1 MRAPLASLRL
11 VAAATALAASTLL
24 LGVHA
29 AHAAD
34 SAKRLSEYSLTNW
47 TEEDG
52 PFPFGVLCITQDRDG
67 YLWLGGRSGLI
78 RFDGNSFEVWR
89 GNEPL
94 PSERLSNLIAARD
107 GSLWL
112 GFGTV
117 GAVTQIADGHAHT
130 FTIADGLAGG
140 PANTV
145 YEDADGSIWVGS
157 YNGLSHYVNGAWT
170 RIAEAEGIPADES
183 VAAVLR
189 DRAGRLWVGT
199 GAGLY
204 RRDGAGR
211 PFQRI
216 SAIAIAAFAEDAAG
230 AIWGA
235 DREAGFQLL
244 HGTPAVVPVADP
256 ASHPGAGRGLLVD
269 RQGSLWVAT
278 RGAGLMRL
286 SDGQVE
292 RLTRVDG
299 LGSDDVRDVFEDRDG
314 VVWIATRRGLSRL
327 TERSVRSVAPG
338 VARDAFVYAV
348 TSTADGSVWT
358 ATAEGLVRARAGR
371 EQLFGTEHGLPARIV
386 TALHEDRAGALWAAT
401 TRGVARWNGRR
412 FDAVRGGAEQLQSV
426 ASMTSDRR
434 GRIWLSDQ
442 SKGLFTWSGGSLA
455 RVDDALRGRKQ
466 PYFVYADHADRI
478 WVGFW
483 DTGIARFDPDGRTT
497 AYSTAEGVPGGNVSV
512 IHEDRAGHI
521 WAGTERGLATF
532 DGQRFVP
539 LTERGLPESGYVSI
553 VEDEKGFVWLATG
566 VGLLRLGAEELAR
579 AAADRSYRIQYA
591 LYGADDGLSG
601 HASRPGMPSST
612 VRDDGSLLFVT
623 SVGLALVDPEHLRQR
638 PTSGRVRIE
647 RITADG
653 QDVDTSGAIAL
664 APRTSRLQVDYSV
677 LSLAGLSKARFR
689 YRLDGFDR
697 SWIDA
702 DDRRQALYTNLPP
715 GDYAFRV
722 VTASD
727 TGWNESGATL
737 RFTLKPAFYQR
748 PAFYAAVTL
757 LAAGAVWLAWIRR
770 LSLVR
775 RQYSLILA
783 ERARMGRELH
793 DTLLQSL
800 VGVALEFDDIA
811 EQLDP
816 DASALRQQVRQ
827 IRQRVEHYI
836 REARGSIWNL
846 RSPTLETKDLA
857 AALHEAGELGTMHH
871 GIDFRFVVTGRPVR
885 LEMAVEEQLL
895 RIGQEAVSN
904 AVRHAGPETIRV
916 SLHYGA
922 DATVLTVED
931 DGRGFDVEAAEGI
944 TDHWGLTTMRERA
957 LQAKGRFSLLS
968 EAGRGTTVTVAV
980 ARPERKGFRFPGR
993 WRRSAEQPA

>member
-1 MRAPLASLRL
+1 MRIRHAR
-11 VAAATALAASTLL
+11 VRALAAAGLAWFSLATAAPPSASAA
-24 LGVHA
+24 GV
-29 AHAAD
+29 
-34 SAKRLSEYSLTNW
+34 AKRLSEYSLTNW

-52 PFPFGVLCITQDRDG
+52 PFPFGVLCIAQDRDG

-89 GNEPL
+89 GSEPL

-117 GAVTQIADGHAHT
+117 GAITRVVDGHART
-130 FTIADGLAGG
+130 FTAKDGLAGG
-140 PANTV
+140 PANIV

-157 YNGLSHYVNGAWT
+157 YNGLSHYAGGVWT
-170 RIAEAEGIPADES
+170 RVTASDGIPADES

-204 RRDGAGR
+204 RRDQEPGPFERVAG
-211 PFQRI
+211 
-216 SAIAIAAFAEDAAG
+216 SAIAALAEDAAG

-235 DREAGFQLL
+235 DRESGFQLIS
-244 HGTPAVVPVADP
+244 GTPTVPLGASA
-256 ASHPGAGRGLLVD
+256 ASHAGAGRGLLVD
-269 RQGSLWVAT
+269 RQGSLWIAT

-286 SDGQVE
+286 SDGRVE

-314 VVWIATRRGLSRL
+314 AVWIATRRGLSRL
-327 TERSVRSVAPG
+327 TERSVRSVVPAL
-338 VARDAFVYAV
+338 ARDAFVYAV
-348 TSTADGSVWT
+348 TSTPDGSVWT
-358 ATAEGLVRARAGR
+358 ATAEGLARTHAGR
-371 EQLFGTEHGLPARIV
+371 EWLYGTEHGLPARIV
-386 TALHEDRAGALWAAT
+386 TALHADRAGVLWAAT
-401 TRGVARWNGRR
+401 TRGVARWTGTR
-412 FDAVRGGAEQLQSV
+412 FEAAGGGAEQLQSV
-426 ASMTSDRR
+426 GSMTSDHR
-434 GRIWLSDQ
+434 GRLWLSDAR
-442 SKGLFTWSGGSLA
+442 GLFTWTRGTLTRASDG
-455 RVDDALRGRKQ
+455 LRDRKQ
-466 PYFVYADHADRI
+466 PYYVYADRADRV

-483 DTGIARFDPDGRTT
+483 DTGIARFDPDGTVAT
-497 AYSTAEGVPGGNVSV
+497 YSTVDGVPGGNVSV
-512 IHEDRAGHI
+512 IHEDRAGHLVV
-521 WAGTERGLATF
+521 GTERGMALF
-532 DGQRFVP
+532 DGQRFSS
-539 LTERGLPESGYVSI
+539 LSERGLPESGYVSI
-553 VEDEKGFVWLATG
+553 IEDNRGYVWLAAG
-566 VGLLRLGAEELAR
+566 IGLLRLSHGELDRVAR
-579 AAADRSYRIQYA
+579 ERGSRIQYT
-591 LYGADDGLSG
+591 LYGADDGLNG
-601 HASRPGMPSST
+601 HASRPGMPSSA

-623 SVGLALVDPEHLRQR
+623 SAGLALVDPENLRER
-638 PTSGRVRIE
+638 PTTGRVRIE
-647 RITADG
+647 RIMADG
-653 QDVDTSGAIAL
+653 QSIDTAGPFTL
-664 APRTSRLQVDYSV
+664 APRTSRLQIDYSV
-677 LSLAGLSKARFR
+677 LSLAGVAKARFR
-689 YRLDGFDR
+689 YRLDGFDK

-715 GDYAFRV
+715 GEYAFRV
-722 VTASD
+722 VTATD
-727 TGWNESGATL
+727 TAWNESGATM
-737 RFTLKPAFYQR
+737 RFTMKPAFYQR
-748 PAFYAAVTL
+748 PVFYAGLAV
-757 LAAGAVWLAWIRR
+757 LAVGAIWLAWIRR

-775 RQYSLILA
+775 RQYGLILA

-800 VGVALEFDDIA
+800 VGVALEFDDIS

-816 DASALRQQVRQ
+816 NASALRKQVKQ

-904 AVRHAGPETIRV
+904 AVRHAHPETIRMG
-916 SLHYGA
+916 LHFGA
-922 DATVLTVED
+922 DATRLTVED
-931 DGRGFDVEAAEGI
+931 DGCGFDVAAAEGI
-944 TDHWGLTTMRERA
+944 SDHWGLTTMQERA
-957 LQAKGRFSLLS
+957 LQVKGRFSLVS

-993 WRRSAEQPA
+993 WRRRTEQPA